1 MLLTSAN
8 SLSSPQL
15 RDGRHERGRP
25 IGRDETKVRRMRNL
39 LIMVGPSEQP
49 HRLMPQSDTG
59 LGHRGQRGI
68 RRGRRSRRFHWAQPS
83 RAMAIILRG
92 LRATLLALA
101 PAEIR
106 SGASPR
112 GEDMRVD
119 GMRDVSWGAP
129 QLRLVGDCGGA
140 REAAVMPAP
149 NAIFHATATPR
160 HHVRSVETPR
170 EQRRR
175 LRVC

>member
-8 SLSSPQL
+8 SLPSPQL

-49 HRLMPQSDTG
+49 HRLMPQSVTEP
-59 LGHRGQRGI
+59 GHRGKRGI
-68 RRGRRSRRFHWAQPS
+68 RRGHRSRRFRWAQPS
-83 RAMAIILRG
+83 RAVAIILRG

-112 GEDMRVD
+112 GEEGV
-119 GMRDVSWGAP
+119 RDVSWIGP
-129 QLRLVGDCGGA
+129 RLRLVGDCGGA
-140 REAAVMPAP
+140 RQAAAMPPAAP
-149 NAIFHATATPR
+149 NAIIHATATPR

-175 LRVC
+175 LRLC

>member
-1 MLLTSAN
+1 
-8 SLSSPQL
+8 
-15 RDGRHERGRP
+15 
-25 IGRDETKVRRMRNL
+25 MRNL

-49 HRLMPQSDTG
+49 HRLTPQSDTG
-59 LGHRGQRGI
+59 PGHRGQRGI
-68 RRGRRSRRFHWAQPS
+68 RRGHRSRRFRWAQPS
-83 RAMAIILRG
+83 HAMAIILRG

-106 SGASPR
+106 GVARPR

-119 GMRDVSWGAP
+119 GMRGVSSISP

-140 REAAVMPAP
+140 REAGVMPAAAP
-149 NAIFHATATPR
+149 PAIFHAAATPR

-175 LRVC
+175 LRLC